1 MLGVIQDEP
10 NLLIVE
16 WKKDFLQVDHVRMIE
31 FSQKGDLATS
41 WEIIEEDAS

>member
-16 WKKDFLQVDHVRMIE
+16 WKKDFLQVDDVRMIE
-31 FSQKGDLATS
+31 FSQKGDLATR
-41 WEIIEEDAS
+41 WEGMEGDTS